1 MKNIMESAE
10 TFEAYAVIDCCYYG
24 LKELNKEI
32 GKTKDGLSLMIDKAT
47 GFSEHQNKKWIETSI
62 ELLNQIIESK
72 KLIEADYKNDSKMLA
87 EIEALANES

>member
-10 TFEAYAVIDCCYYG
+10 TFEAYAIIDCCYYG
-24 LKELNKEI
+24 LKELNKEVS
-32 GKTKDGLSLMIDKAT
+32 KPKDGLSLMIDKAT

-62 ELLNQIIESK
+62 ELLNQIIEAK

-87 EIEALANES
+87 EIKALANES

>member
-32 GKTKDGLSLMIDKAT
+32 GKPKDGMSLMIDKAT
-47 GFSEHQNKKWIETSI
+47 RFSEHQNKKWIETSI
-62 ELLNQIIESK
+62 ELLQQIIYSK
-72 KLIEADYKNDSKMLA
+72 KKIEADYENDSKMLS